1 MGISACREAGHWE
14 VAMALLH
21 SAARNIELF
30 GMLGD
35 ASKQS
40 KGNNAAI
47 CCNLYENRKKIYIYI
62 YVEMH
67 MPLASALPFIVKMYD
82 HLWLYG
88 HKGP

>member
-1 MGISACREAGHWE
+1 MCSMID
-14 VAMALLH
+14 LH
-21 SAARNIELF
+21 IIH
-30 GMLGD
+30 M
-35 ASKQS
+35 
-40 KGNNAAI
+40 
-47 CCNLYENRKKIYIYI
+47 CI

>member
-40 KGNNAAI
+40 QGNNAAI
-47 CCNLYENRKKIYIYI
+47 CCNLYVYIYIYI
-62 YVEMH
+62 VYIY
-67 MPLASALPFIVKMYD
+67 IVCIYI
-82 HLWLYG
+82 YICG
-88 HKGP
+88 QCFE

>member
-47 CCNLYENRKKIYIYI
+47 CCNLYVYTHTYIYIYI
-62 YVEMH
+62 Y
-67 MPLASALPFIVKMYD
+67 IVYIYI
-82 HLWLYG
+82 LYIYIYTYAG
-88 HKGP
+88 SVLSKLMVYL

>member
-40 KGNNAAI
+40 QGNNAAI
-47 CCNLYENRKKIYIYI
+47 CCNLYVYIYI
-62 YVEMH
+62 YCVYIYSVYIYIH
-67 MPLASALPFIVKMYD
+67 MRAVF
-82 HLWLYG
+82 
-88 HKGP
+88 